1 MFKEDHLS
9 FRQRKYMK
17 VKNIIGRALGGIGLV
32 VLSPVYLAI
41 IVAIKKEDG
50 ITAPVF
56 FSQKRVG
63 IHKEYFNLYKFR
75 SMRTDTPHDK
85 PTHLLENPDQYITKV
100 GRFLRKSS
108 LDELPQLWNIARGDM
123 AVIGP
128 RPALWNQDDLI
139 AERDKYGAND
149 VKPGLTGWAQINGRD
164 ELEIPV
170 KARLDGEYVKKM
182 GPLMDIRCFIG
193 TVFSVLRS
201 DGVVEGGTGAKK
213 KLMVITNHSYMLWQ
227 FRREL
232 IGKLMEDYDVIIST
246 PFVGHEDDFKAMGCT
261 MIETDV
267 DRRGINP
274 KTDMKLY
281 LTYRRL
287 LKEHHPDMVVTY
299 SIKPNVYAGYACR
312 QMRIPYCV
320 NVQGLGTAFQKKGL
334 REIVIRMYKTAL
346 KKAKTVYFENKGNA
360 KVFLQEQIIR
370 REQMCLLKG
379 AGVNLKYYTYQKY
392 PENDKVH
399 FLYLGRI
406 MKEKGMDELFYAAK
420 ELQRKEVP
428 FVLDLVGFFEDEYK
442 EKIDKLVDAG
452 IAVFHGFQEDPRPY
466 YAMADCVVLPSYHEG
481 LGGHR
486 QMKFFR
492 KHKKRKI
499 AGIIILLIVLLIG
512 GIYGSIWWKFYGD
525 SVGVVS
531 ADKVDP
537 KAKKVK
543 IAKEKRKDKDVY
555 NVLLVG
561 TDSRDPDAD
570 RGRSDSMMM
579 VSFNKKE
586 GKSTAIS
593 FLRDSLV
600 DIDGHGKSRLGHTY
614 AYGGVGLTIN
624 TINKTYDL
632 DIQNYITISFDDL
645 VNVIDEIGGVTVFIS
660 EEEAAYYRENGMPD
674 IQAGDV
680 TLTGSQALAHARNRT
695 LGNDFERTRRQRS
708 VMYGIYRKIME
719 KKDPSALLPLINYA
733 VNHVRTNMSVSE
745 MYSMAKDVLS
755 VDDLKMQQTCIPQD
769 GTYTDI
775 TYEGMQ
781 VLKVDFDANKKKI
794 EQLLY

>member
-379 AGVNLKYYTYQKY
+379 AGVNLKYYAYQKY

-481 LGGHR
+481 
-486 QMKFFR
+486 M
-492 KHKKRKI
+492 
-499 AGIIILLIVLLIG
+499 
-512 GIYGSIWWKFYGD
+512 S
-525 SVGVVS
+525 
-531 ADKVDP
+531 
-537 KAKKVK
+537 
-543 IAKEKRKDKDVY
+543 
-555 NVLLVG
+555 NVLL
-561 TDSRDPDAD
+561 
-570 RGRSDSMMM
+570 
-579 VSFNKKE
+579 
-586 GKSTAIS
+586 
-593 FLRDSLV
+593 
-600 DIDGHGKSRLGHTY
+600 
-614 AYGGVGLTIN
+614 
-624 TINKTYDL
+624 
-632 DIQNYITISFDDL
+632 
-645 VNVIDEIGGVTVFIS
+645 
-660 EEEAAYYRENGMPD
+660 EAA
-674 IQAGDV
+674 A
-680 TLTGSQALAHARNRT
+680 TGRPVITSNIPGCKEAVDDDKSGLLCEAEDW
-695 LGNDFERTRRQRS
+695 NDL
-708 VMYGIYRKIME
+708 YRKMSKIARMSRIE
-719 KKDPSALLPLINYA
+719 REAMGVCGRDKMAREFDKDKVVKKTI
-733 VNHVRTNMSVSE
+733 
-745 MYSMAKDVLS
+745 
-755 VDDLKMQQTCIPQD
+755 Q
-769 GTYTDI
+769 G
-775 TYEGMQ
+775 
-781 VLKVDFDANKKKI
+781 I
-794 EQLLY
+794 ERV